1 MSGITTTTNGHTA
14 SPPHLPADAPEP
26 LEVLWRPYTLVWII
40 MIGEALAMAMSLS
53 PGVDGDRL
61 ILFGL
66 NSLAIQWTTLLCLG
80 LLYLF
85 RKPLQKH
92 RPTTIATAALGALL
106 LSTSTTYLL
115 LWLLLDGAVPA
126 PAEGWRQLL
135 FHMVALSLIF
145 GLLGVAA
152 FQSHWRNRLLALQ
165 AKQAE
170 LDALRARVDP
180 HFLFNALNSAV
191 ALVRQNPSASERLLV
206 DLADLFRA
214 ALSRSG
220 TVPLPQE
227 LELSHQ
233 YLDIEATRF
242 GERLTLDWRVP
253 DSLPALLV
261 PSLSLQPLM
270 ENAIRHGIEPSL
282 HGGTLVVSVDVDP
295 DWVTIQISNPFQA
308 GTREATTGHQLG
320 LRSTRSRL
328 DAHFGGKAVVSTTT
342 AADTHLTTV
351 KLPRH

>member
-1 MSGITTTTNGHTA
+1 MSGITTTTNGHKPSA
-14 SPPHLPADAPEP
+14 PPLPAEPTEP

-53 PGVDGDRL
+53 PGVGGDRL

-80 LLYLF
+80 LLYLL

-92 RPTTIATAALGALL
+92 RPTTIAIVALGALL
-106 LSTSTTYLL
+106 LSTTTTYLL
-115 LWLLLDGAVPA
+115 LWLFMDGAVPA
-126 PAEGWRQLL
+126 PAGGWRQLL
-135 FHMVALSLIF
+135 FHMVALTLIF

-180 HFLFNALNSAV
+180 HFLFNSLNSAV
-191 ALVRQNPSASERLLV
+191 ALVRQNPAASERLLV

-214 ALSRSG
+214 ALARSR
-220 TVPLPQE
+220 TVSLARE

-253 DSLPALLV
+253 QTLPALLI
-261 PSLSLQPLM
+261 PSLSLQPLI

-282 HGGTLVVSVDVDP
+282 LGGTLMVSVELQP
-295 DWVTIQISNPFQA
+295 DWVTIRISNPIQA
-308 GTREATTGHQLG
+308 DKPNATTGHQLG

-328 DAHFGGKAVVSTTT
+328 EAHFGGKAVVDTATT
-342 AADTHLTTV
+342 ADTYLTTV

>member
-1 MSGITTTTNGHTA
+1 MSGITTTTNGHAA
-14 SPPHLPADAPEP
+14 SPSHLAADAAEP

-53 PGVDGDRL
+53 PGVNGDRL

-85 RKPLQKH
+85 RKPLQEH
-92 RPTTIATAALGALL
+92 RPTIIAIAALVALL

-115 LWLLLDGAVPA
+115 LWLFMDGAVAA
-126 PAEGWRQLL
+126 PAGGWRQLL

-214 ALSRSG
+214 ALARTSTIS
-220 TVPLPQE
+220 LAQE

-233 YLDIEATRF
+233 YLGIEATRF
-242 GERLTLDWRVP
+242 GERLVLDWRVP
-253 DSLPALLV
+253 QTLPALLI

-270 ENAIRHGIEPSL
+270 ENAIRHGIEPSFQ
-282 HGGTLVVSVDVDP
+282 GGTLSVSVDVQP
-295 DWVTIQISNPFQA
+295 SWVTIQISNPHQPD
-308 GTREATTGHQLG
+308 TRDATAGHQLG
-320 LRSTRSRL
+320 LKSTRSRL
-328 DAHFGGKAVVSTTT
+328 DAHFDGKAVVFTT
-342 AADTHLTTV
+342 AAAGSYLTTV
-351 KLPRH
+351 KLPLH